1 MTSPHGPAGPLTP
14 QPRLL
19 PGTAVA
25 RRDAQH
31 LQVGLDER
39 AVVLPDVP
47 AVRRVLGALQ
57 DGTRPGADA
66 HDSPAAVLALERLH
80 AAGLLVDGPALR
92 RSLSSYAAGPV
103 QRAAVAATWCADPS
117 GAPERWAVRRQA
129 VVAVDGPAPDRV
141 TVERLLASSG
151 VPTRTGSPDLVLV
164 LREGQP
170 DRSALDALQQQDR
183 PHLLVQGDLD
193 HVVVGPFVAPGRTAC
208 VRCLDAH
215 LADRDPR
222 RPLVLEQQAA
232 VAAPVPLDPVLWQLA
247 VAWAVRDVLR
257 WLDGEQ
263 PSTWSATLRLG
274 PDLSPRRREWL
285 RHPRCGCGWAELAA
299 HQCSGS
305 SLPSIERRCSREQVS
320 Q

>member
-1 MTSPHGPAGPLTP
+1 MTSTPGPAGPLPP

-39 AVVLPDVP
+39 SAVLPDAP
-47 AVRRVLGALQ
+47 DVRRVLAALQ
-57 DGTRPGADA
+57 DGSPPGADVPG
-66 HDSPAAVLALERLH
+66 SPAAALVLERLH
-80 AAGLLVDGPALR
+80 AAGLLVDGPTLR
-92 RSLSSYAAGPV
+92 RSLASYAAGPV
-103 QRAAVAATWCADPS
+103 ERAALASTWCSDPT
-117 GAPERWAVRRQA
+117 GAAERWAVRRQA

-151 VPTRTGSPDLVLV
+151 VPTGSGPPDLVLV

-170 DRSALDALQQQDR
+170 DRAVLDALQQQDR
-183 PHLLVQGDLD
+183 PHLLVHGDLD
-193 HVVVGPFVAPGRTAC
+193 HVEVGPFVAPGRTAC
-208 VRCLDAH
+208 LRCLDAH

-247 VAWAVRDVLR
+247 LAWAVRDVLR

-263 PSTWSATLRLG
+263 PSTWSATVRLG
-274 PDLSPRRREWL
+274 PDPSPLRREWL

-305 SLPSIERRCSREQVS
+305 SLPSMERRCSREQVS